1 MGMYEARIQRVLAA
15 MKAMG
20 LDQMIVSDP
29 DSIWYLTGYYVYPF
43 ERMLVLYLR
52 SDGNHILFLNKL
64 FPVPEAPYEQVWF
77 SDTDDYLSKLAER
90 VDGNA
95 PLGIDK
101 DWPAR
106 FLLPLMAAHPGC
118 RCVVASDCVDDVRA
132 CKDETERQLMR
143 AASRINDTV
152 MERAAAFMR
161 EGVTE
166 REVADYIN
174 AQYAA
179 EGCDAAAFQTIV
191 SFGAHAADPHHEADQ
206 TPLKAGDCIVIDM
219 GCRKDRYCSDMTR
232 TFFCGEPDPKYAA
245 IHDLVRE
252 ANEIAESL
260 IRPGVPLC
268 ELDKAARD
276 HIAAAGYGEYFTHRL
291 GHFIGQT
298 DHEKG
303 DVSGTNTKTAQ
314 PDMIFSIEPGVYL
327 PGEFGVRVEDL
338 VLVTED
344 GCEILNHVDKHWRTV
359 G

>member
-20 LDQMIVSDP
+20 LEQMIVSDP

-179 EGCDAAAFQTIV
+179 GTDLSTITADGSKLAPTVSWAWAYEGTGTHTVTQTDEKDTYLGDQAAL
-191 SFGAHAADPHHEADQ
+191 GNAADILLTVQ
-206 TPLKAGDCIVIDM
+206 TTVTQID
-219 GCRKDRYCSDMTR
+219 
-232 TFFCGEPDPKYAA
+232 
-245 IHDLVRE
+245 
-252 ANEIAESL
+252 
-260 IRPGVPLC
+260 
-268 ELDKAARD
+268 
-276 HIAAAGYGEYFTHRL
+276 
-291 GHFIGQT
+291 
-298 DHEKG
+298 
-303 DVSGTNTKTAQ
+303 
-314 PDMIFSIEPGVYL
+314 
-327 PGEFGVRVEDL
+327 
-338 VLVTED
+338 
-344 GCEILNHVDKHWRTV
+344 
-359 G
+359 

>member
-20 LDQMIVSDP
+20 LEQMIVSDP

-232 TFFCGEPDPKYAA
+232 AFCCGEP
-245 IHDLVRE
+245 
-252 ANEIAESL
+252 
-260 IRPGVPLC
+260 
-268 ELDKAARD
+268 
-276 HIAAAGYGEYFTHRL
+276 FTHRL

-314 PDMIFSIEPGVYL
+314 PGMIFSIEPGVYL